1 MNRVAIQWRP
11 NLHAYLA
18 DCACGLAEPH
28 LRLSEAEA
36 WALGHECRPRPVDEL
51 LAEWRH
57 HGGWM
62 HVKPVDMQLVVDEVE
77 RLRR

>member
-1 MNRVAIQWRP
+1 MNRVHIQWHR

-18 DCACGLAEPH
+18 DCACGESEPH

-36 WALGHECRPRPVDEL
+36 WALGHDCRPRPVDEL

-57 HGGWM
+57 HGGWPT
-62 HVKPVDMQLVVDEVE
+62 VRAADMQLLVDELE
-77 RLRR
+77 RVR